1 MLTMTAR
8 CADGSGSLTVRR
20 KKRSTSRLEASLA
33 GVAIAMTSPSHL
45 SLLRGASARSRGFSL
60 VVAAIFATF
69 QATAVRAQHA
79 SDNPINSAD
88 DAFGLTLGLESV
100 GLYNPYLVRG
110 FSPISAG
117 NVRIDGMYF
126 DLQGAPSNRVVEGS
140 TIHVGVSE
148 IGYPFPAPTGI
159 ADYNLRNVGGD
170 TPTATIIANVGPFEA
185 WGISID
191 GSVPLLGKELV
202 LPIGVST
209 QVSTQSAVGIGPFPG
224 LTSRITSVGATPQW
238 TPNSKVTVRA
248 LIDWQGTSDAKTLP
262 EFFTAGDF
270 LPPPIAKGY
279 VAQNWANGQN
289 VTMNLGA
296 LVGAQLSDNWLLN
309 AGIFRST
316 NDSPVSFA
324 DLYNNVEPS
333 GQAEHLIVGFPDQS
347 TSSASGEMRLTGT
360 YMTGDWRHQLI
371 FMARGRDTTANYG
384 GEDVVDLGPVN
395 IGTILQAPEPDFTY
409 SARAIDRAQLW
420 SVGAAYR
427 VDWQSI
433 GVLEMGIQKED
444 YRETDNN
451 PGTPESEISA
461 HPFRAYAN
469 SAFAV
474 TPQLTLYAGY
484 TQGLENSGV
493 APNYAQNSGTVLP
506 ASLTWQVDSG
516 ARYAVTPKLKII
528 AGVFELQKPYF
539 NVDSNNIDR
548 ELGVQRARGIE
559 LSVAGEVTEDL
570 HVNVGVLDG
579 RVGITG
585 PDLAAEGIG
594 SVAVG
599 QPRLFYVATANYSF
613 PWWEAASLDVSA
625 SHLGTAPESLDN
637 GVYTPPA
644 TLLSIGGRYKFTA
657 WGENSTVRLQVQNA
671 LDTKIWSELYTPG
684 VFRWPGPRTVF
695 AYITTDL
702 Q

>member
-1 MLTMTAR
+1 M
-8 CADGSGSLTVRR
+8 S
-20 KKRSTSRLEASLA
+20 
-33 GVAIAMTSPSHL
+33 
-45 SLLRGASARSRGFSL
+45 SARNRIFPV
-60 VVAAIFATF
+60 VVAAVFATF
-69 QATAVRAQHA
+69 QAGVAWAQHA
-79 SDNPINSAD
+79 SDNPIESAD

-100 GLYNPYLVRG
+100 GIYNPGSVRG

-159 ADYNLRNVGGD
+159 ADYNLRNVGDD
-170 TPTATIIANVGPFEA
+170 TPTATIIANVGPFDA

-191 GSVPLLGKELV
+191 GSVPLIANQLV

-209 QVSTQSAVGIGPFPG
+209 QVSTQSSEDGVFYPG
-224 LTSRITSVGATPQW
+224 LTSRVTSVGATPQW

-248 LIDWQGTSDAKTLP
+248 IVDWQGTSDAKTVP

-279 VAQNWANGQN
+279 VPQNWAKGQN
-289 VTMNLGA
+289 TTMNLGGLLA
-296 LVGAQLSDNWLLN
+296 AQLSDNWLLR

-316 NDSPVSFA
+316 NDSPESFA
-324 DLYNNVEPS
+324 DLYTDVEPN
-333 GQAEHLIVGFPDQS
+333 GHAEHVVVGFPDQN
-347 TSSASGEMRLTGT
+347 TSSTSGEMRLTGT
-360 YMTGDWRHQLI
+360 YITGDWRHEFI

-384 GEDVVDLGPVN
+384 GEDAVDLGPVN
-395 IGTILQAPEPDFTY
+395 IGTIIQAPEPDFTY
-409 SARAIDRAQLW
+409 SARAIDQAKLW

-427 VDWQSI
+427 VDWKSL

-444 YRETDNN
+444 YRETDNS
-451 PGTPESEISA
+451 PGTAESEIAA

-474 TPQLTLYAGY
+474 TPELTLYAGY

-493 APNYAQNSGTVLP
+493 APNSADNSGAVLP
-506 ASLTWQVDSG
+506 ASLTWQVDTG
-516 ARYAVTPKLKII
+516 ARYAITPKLKII

-539 NVDSNNIDR
+539 NFDTNNVDR
-548 ELGVQRARGIE
+548 QLGVQQARGIE

-585 PDLAAEGIG
+585 PDLAAEGVG

-599 QPRLFYVATANYSF
+599 QPRIMYVANANYGF
-613 PWWEAASLDVSA
+613 PWWKAASLDVSA
-625 SHLGTAPESLDN
+625 VHIGTAPESVDN
-637 GVYTPPA
+637 GVYTQPA
-644 TLLSIGGRYKFTA
+644 TLLNIGGRYKFTVF
-657 WGENSTVRLQVQNA
+657 GENSTLRLQLQNV
-671 LDTKIWSELYTPG
+671 LDANLWQQLNTPG
-684 VFRWPGPRTVF
+684 VFQWPGPRRVF
-695 AYITTDL
+695 AYLTTDL

>member
-1 MLTMTAR
+1 M
-8 CADGSGSLTVRR
+8 
-20 KKRSTSRLEASLA
+20 
-33 GVAIAMTSPSHL
+33 
-45 SLLRGASARSRGFSL
+45 
-60 VVAAIFATF
+60 VVAAIFAPF
-69 QATAVRAQHA
+69 QLTAARAQHA

-100 GLYNPYLVRG
+100 GIYNPGSVRG

-159 ADYNLRNVGGD
+159 ADYNLRNAGGD
-170 TPTATIIANVGPFEA
+170 TPTATIIANVGPYDA

-191 GSVPLLGKELV
+191 GSVPLIGKELV

-209 QVSTQSAVGIGPFPG
+209 QVSTQSSEDGAFYPG
-224 LTSRITSVGATPQW
+224 LTSRVTSVGATPQW

-248 LIDWQGTSDAKTLP
+248 LIDWQGTTDAKTLP

-270 LPPPIAKGY
+270 LPPTVSKGY
-279 VAQNWANGQN
+279 VAQNWAKGQN

-296 LVGAQLSDNWLLN
+296 LVTAQLADDWLLR
-309 AGIFRST
+309 AGAFRST
-316 NDSPVSFA
+316 NDNPSGFA
-324 DLYNNVEPS
+324 DLYTDVQPN
-333 GQAEHLIVGFPDQS
+333 GQSEHVVVGFPDQNTSS
-347 TSSASGEMRLTGT
+347 TSGEVRLTGT
-360 YMTGDWRHQLI
+360 FVTGDWRQQVI
-371 FMARGRDTTANYG
+371 FMARGRDTTSRYG
-384 GEDVVDLGPVN
+384 GEDAVDVGPAA
-395 IGTILQAPEPDFTY
+395 IGTIIQVPEPDFSY
-409 SARAIDRAQLW
+409 SARAIDHAELW

-427 VDWQSI
+427 VDWRST
-433 GVLEMGIQKED
+433 GVLEMGIQKEG
-444 YRETDNN
+444 YRETDVS
-451 PGTPESEISA
+451 PGTAQSEVAA
-461 HPFRAYAN
+461 HPIRAYAN

-493 APNYAQNSGTVLP
+493 APNFAQNSGEVLP
-506 ASLTWQVDSG
+506 ASLTWQIDSG
-516 ARYAVTPKLKII
+516 VRYALTPKLKVI

-539 NVDSNNIDR
+539 DVDTNNADR
-548 ELGVQRARGIE
+548 QLGAQQARGIE

-585 PDLAAEGIG
+585 PDLAAEGVG

-599 QPRLFYVATANYSF
+599 QPRLMYVATTNYDL
-613 PWWEAASLDVSA
+613 PWWKAGSLDVSA
-625 SHLGTAPESLDN
+625 VHIGIAPESVDN
-637 GVYTPPA
+637 GVYTQPV
-644 TLLSIGGRYKFTA
+644 TLLNIGGRYKFTA
-657 WGENSTVRLQVQNA
+657 FGENSTLRLQVQNVLA
-671 LDTKIWSELYTPG
+671 ANLWQQLSTPG
-684 VFRWPGPRTVF
+684 VFQWPGPRRVF
-695 AYITTDL
+695 AYLTTDL
-702 Q
+702 QG

>member
-1 MLTMTAR
+1 M
-8 CADGSGSLTVRR
+8 S
-20 KKRSTSRLEASLA
+20 
-33 GVAIAMTSPSHL
+33 
-45 SLLRGASARSRGFSL
+45 SARSRIFPV
-60 VVAAIFATF
+60 VVAAVFATF
-69 QATAVRAQHA
+69 QAGTAWAQHA
-79 SDNPINSAD
+79 SDNPIESAD

-100 GLYNPYLVRG
+100 GIYNPGSVRG

-126 DLQGAPSNRVVEGS
+126 DLQGAPSNRVIEGS

-159 ADYNLRNVGGD
+159 ADYNLRNVGDD
-170 TPTATIIANVGPFEA
+170 TPTATIIANVGPFDA

-191 GSVPLLGKELV
+191 GSVPLIANQLV

-209 QVSTQSAVGIGPFPG
+209 QVSTQSSEDGVFYPG
-224 LTSRITSVGATPQW
+224 LTSRVTSVGATPQW

-248 LIDWQGTSDAKTLP
+248 IVDWQGTSDAKTVP

-279 VAQNWANGQN
+279 VPQNWAKGQN
-289 VTMNLGA
+289 TTMNLGGLLA
-296 LVGAQLSDNWLLN
+296 AQLSDNWLLR

-324 DLYNNVEPS
+324 DLYTDVEPN
-333 GQAEHLIVGFPDQS
+333 GQAEHVVVGFPDQN
-347 TSSASGEMRLTGT
+347 TSSTSGEMRLTGT
-360 YMTGDWRHQLI
+360 YITGDWRHEFI

-384 GEDVVDLGPVN
+384 GEDAVDLGRVN
-395 IGTILQAPEPDFTY
+395 IGTIVQAPEPDFTY
-409 SARAIDRAQLW
+409 SARAIDQAQLW

-427 VDWQSI
+427 VDWKSL

-444 YRETDNN
+444 YRETDNS
-451 PGTPESEISA
+451 PGTAESEIAA

-474 TPQLTLYAGY
+474 TPELTLYAGY

-493 APNYAQNSGTVLP
+493 APNSADNSGAVLP
-506 ASLTWQVDSG
+506 ASLTWQVDTG
-516 ARYAVTPKLKII
+516 ARYAITPKLKII

-539 NVDSNNIDR
+539 NFDTNNVDR
-548 ELGVQRARGIE
+548 QLGVQQARGIE

-585 PDLAAEGIG
+585 PDLAAEGVG

-599 QPRLFYVATANYSF
+599 QPRIMYVANANYGF
-613 PWWEAASLDVSA
+613 PWWKAASLDVSA
-625 SHLGTAPESLDN
+625 VHIGTAPESVDN
-637 GVYTPPA
+637 GVYTQPA
-644 TLLSIGGRYKFTA
+644 TLLNIGGRYKFTVF
-657 WGENSTVRLQVQNA
+657 GENSTLRLQLQNV
-671 LDTKIWSELYTPG
+671 LDANLWQQLNTPG
-684 VFRWPGPRTVF
+684 VFQWPGPRRVF
-695 AYITTDL
+695 AYLTTDL

>member
-1 MLTMTAR
+1 M
-8 CADGSGSLTVRR
+8 S
-20 KKRSTSRLEASLA
+20 
-33 GVAIAMTSPSHL
+33 
-45 SLLRGASARSRGFSL
+45 SARNRIFPV
-60 VVAAIFATF
+60 VVAAVFATF
-69 QATAVRAQHA
+69 QAGVAWAQHA
-79 SDNPINSAD
+79 SDNPIESAD

-100 GLYNPYLVRG
+100 GIYNPGSVRG

-159 ADYNLRNVGGD
+159 ADYNLRNVGDD
-170 TPTATIIANVGPFEA
+170 TPTATIIANVGPFDA

-191 GSVPLLGKELV
+191 GSVPLIANQLV

-209 QVSTQSAVGIGPFPG
+209 QVSTQSSEDGVFYPG
-224 LTSRITSVGATPQW
+224 LTSRVTSVGATPQW

-248 LIDWQGTSDAKTLP
+248 IVDWQGTSDAKTVP

-279 VAQNWANGQN
+279 VPQNWAKGQN
-289 VTMNLGA
+289 TTMNLGGLLA
-296 LVGAQLSDNWLLN
+296 AQLSDNWLLR

-324 DLYNNVEPS
+324 DLYTDVEPN
-333 GQAEHLIVGFPDQS
+333 GQAEHVVVGFPDQN
-347 TSSASGEMRLTGT
+347 TSSTSGEMRLTGT
-360 YMTGDWRHQLI
+360 YITGDWRHEFI

-384 GEDVVDLGPVN
+384 GEDAVDLGPVN
-395 IGTILQAPEPDFTY
+395 IGTIIQAPEPDFTY
-409 SARAIDRAQLW
+409 SARAIDQAQLW

-427 VDWQSI
+427 VDWKSL

-444 YRETDNN
+444 YRETDNS
-451 PGTPESEISA
+451 PGTAESEIAA

-474 TPQLTLYAGY
+474 TPELTLYAGY

-493 APNYAQNSGTVLP
+493 APNSADNSGAVLP
-506 ASLTWQVDSG
+506 ASLTWQVDTG
-516 ARYAVTPKLKII
+516 ARYAITPKLKII

-539 NVDSNNIDR
+539 NFDTNNVDR
-548 ELGVQRARGIE
+548 QLGVQQARGIE

-585 PDLAAEGIG
+585 PDLAAEGVG

-599 QPRLFYVATANYSF
+599 QPRIMYVANANYGF
-613 PWWEAASLDVSA
+613 PWWKAASLDVSA
-625 SHLGTAPESLDN
+625 VHIGTAPEGVDN
-637 GVYTPPA
+637 GVYTQPA
-644 TLLSIGGRYKFTA
+644 TLLNIGGRYKFTVF
-657 WGENSTVRLQVQNA
+657 GENSTLRLQLQNV
-671 LDTKIWSELYTPG
+671 LDANLWQQLNTPG
-684 VFRWPGPRTVF
+684 VFQWPGPRRVF
-695 AYITTDL
+695 AYLTTDL

>member
-1 MLTMTAR
+1 M
-8 CADGSGSLTVRR
+8 
-20 KKRSTSRLEASLA
+20 
-33 GVAIAMTSPSHL
+33 SP
-45 SLLRGASARSRGFSL
+45 ARSRIFPI

-69 QATAVRAQHA
+69 QVTAARAQHA

-159 ADYNLRNVGGD
+159 ADFNLRNVGGD
-170 TPTATIIANVGPFEA
+170 TPAATIIANVGPYDA

-191 GSVPLLGKELV
+191 GSVPLIGKELV

-209 QVSTQSAVGIGPFPG
+209 QVSTQSPVGIGPFPG
-224 LTSRITSVGATPQW
+224 LTSRVTSVGATPQW

-248 LIDWQGTSDAKTLP
+248 LLDWQGTSAARTLP
-262 EFFTAGDF
+262 EYFPAGDF

-279 VAQNWANGQN
+279 VAQDWAKDQN
-289 VTMNLGA
+289 TMMNLGG
-296 LVGAQLSDNWLLN
+296 LLGAQLSDNWLLR

-324 DLYNNVEPS
+324 DLYTDIQPS
-333 GQAEHLIVGFPDQS
+333 GQAEHEVVGFPNQNTAS
-347 TSSASGEMRLTGT
+347 TSGEVRLTGT
-360 YMTGDWRHQLI
+360 FTTGDWRHQLI
-371 FMARGRDTTANYG
+371 FMTRGRDTTANYG

-395 IGTILQAPEPDFTY
+395 IGTAIQAPQPDFTY

-427 VDWQSI
+427 VDWRSL
-433 GVLEMGIQKED
+433 GVLEMGIQRED
-444 YRETDNN
+444 YSETDAS
-451 PGTPESEISA
+451 PGTAESEIVA

-506 ASLTWQVDSG
+506 ASLTWQADSG
-516 ARYAVTPKLKII
+516 ARYAVTPKLKLI

-539 NVDSNNIDR
+539 DVDTNNIDR
-548 ELGVQRARGIE
+548 QLGVQQARGIE
-559 LSVAGEVTEDL
+559 LSVAGEVTEDF

-585 PDLAAEGIG
+585 PDLAAEGVG

-599 QPRLFYVATANYSF
+599 QPRIMYVATANYSF

-625 SHLGTAPESLDN
+625 NHLGTAPESVDN
-637 GVYTPPA
+637 AVYTPAA
-644 TLLSIGGRYKFTA
+644 TILNIGGRYKFTA
-657 WGENSTVRLQVQNA
+657 FGENSTLRLQLQNA
-671 LDTKIWSELYTPG
+671 LATKIWSELYTPG
-684 VFRWPGPRTVF
+684 VFRWPGPRAVF
-695 AYITTDL
+695 AYLTTDL
-702 Q
+702 L